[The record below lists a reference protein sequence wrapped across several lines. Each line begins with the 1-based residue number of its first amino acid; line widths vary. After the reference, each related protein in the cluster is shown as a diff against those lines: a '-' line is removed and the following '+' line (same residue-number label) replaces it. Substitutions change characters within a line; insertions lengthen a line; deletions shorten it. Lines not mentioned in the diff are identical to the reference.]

1 MRTGLLPVMMVCVS
15 WAAPA
20 MRAQQTLPKIEPLS
34 SASEEDLARGKRLYQ
49 GQCAQCHGPQGNGGT
64 GANLA
69 QPKLI
74 RAATDEALVR
84 VIRDGI
90 PGTDMPPAP
99 AMVERELW
107 LTAAY
112 VRTLGDVPMEKV
124 PGDPERG
131 RAVYN
136 GKGGCPAC
144 HTMQGRGGRY
154 GPELGE
160 IGARRSAA
168 HLRQSILDPE
178 ADFTERYA
186 FVRVT
191 LPGGKT
197 ISGIKLNEDT
207 FSVQLIDASEKIHSF
222 WKKDTQRVEILR
234 NLSPMPSYR
243 STLSASELDDLIAY
257 LVTLRGEQ

>member
-1 MRTGLLPVMMVCVS
+1 MMVCLT

-20 MRAQQTLPKIEPLS
+20 MRGQQILSKIEPLS
-34 SASEEDLARGKRLYQ
+34 SASEEDLARGKRLFQ
-49 GQCAQCHGPQGNGGT
+49 AQCAQCHGPEGNGGT

-69 QPKLI
+69 QPKLN
-74 RAATDEALVR
+74 RAVTDQALIG

-90 PGTDMPPAP
+90 AGTDMPPAP

-112 VRTLGDVPMEKV
+112 VRKLGEIPPEEV

-131 RAVYN
+131 RALYT

-144 HTMQGRGGRY
+144 HTIRGRGGRY

-178 ADFTERYA
+178 AGFAERYA

-197 ISGIKLNEDT
+197 IGGIKLNEDK
-207 FSVQLIDASEKIHSF
+207 FSVQLIDAGEKIHSF

-234 NLSPMPSYR
+234 NHSPMPSYR
-243 STLSASELDDLIAY
+243 ATLSASELDDLIAY